1 MDTTLFSDV
10 ARIALPVSG
19 VLLLIAGI
27 ARAQR
32 PVHPYLEPLT
42 TWCLAAVAVTLLG
55 FGLGGE
61 AELGTFAAPLIIG
74 TVAVFLR
81 PAAPKVEARPAPAP
95 DPAPAAPEPRAVEPA
110 PKPASLWA
118 NPSEEDTRRQG
129 ALWSR

>member
-81 PAAPKVEARPAPAP
+81 PAAPKAAVVEPQPAPVAP
-95 DPAPAAPEPRAVEPA
+95 EAQPQTAPAA
-110 PKPASLWA
+110 PASLWA
-118 NPSEEDTRRQG
+118 NPTEDETRRQG

>member
-81 PAAPKVEARPAPAP
+81 PAAPKAAAVEPQPAPVAP
-95 DPAPAAPEPRAVEPA
+95 EPQPQPAPAA
-110 PKPASLWA
+110 PASLWA
-118 NPSEEDTRRQG
+118 NPTEDETRRQG

>member
-81 PAAPKVEARPAPAP
+81 PAAPKAAAVEPQPAPV
-95 DPAPAAPEPRAVEPA
+95 APEPQPQAAPPA
-110 PKPASLWA
+110 PASLWA
-118 NPSEEDTRRQG
+118 NPTEDETRRQG

>member
-1 MDTTLFSDV
+1 MDLFSDV
-10 ARIALPVSG
+10 ARVALPVAG
-19 VLLLIAGI
+19 VLLVIAII

-42 TWCLAAVAVTLLG
+42 TWCLAAVAVSLIG
-55 FGLGGE
+55 FGLGGD

-81 PAAPKVEARPAPAP
+81 PKQMLVEAPPRPVDPQPAPQS
-95 DPAPAAPEPRAVEPA
+95 EPA

-118 NPSEEDTRRQG
+118 NPTEEDARRQG

>member
-42 TWCLAAVAVTLLG
+42 TWCLAGVAVTLIG

-81 PAAPKVEARPAPAP
+81 PAAPKAATVEPQPAPAVP
-95 DPAPAAPEPRAVEPA
+95 EPQPQAAPAA
-110 PKPASLWA
+110 PASLWA
-118 NPSEEDTRRQG
+118 NPTEDETRRQG